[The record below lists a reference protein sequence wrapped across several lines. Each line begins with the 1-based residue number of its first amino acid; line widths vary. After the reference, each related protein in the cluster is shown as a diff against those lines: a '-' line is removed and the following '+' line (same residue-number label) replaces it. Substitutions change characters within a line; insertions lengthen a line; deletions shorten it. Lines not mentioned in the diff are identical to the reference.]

1 MSDGPHRSLPMRR
14 AWKRVAER
22 SDKRAFASE
31 EVSEAIVVALEQD
44 CRQEMPAPF
53 LDAAWRIFSDPEPSL
68 FVVQIAPQL
77 EALRQMAGSGLGRVV
92 LEEAILVAERGMTGR
107 AGLVDALRN
116 ALLDRAAKGARQIE
130 EHYCRESNTP
140 RARHVR
146 ARIEDAIGSAVIDG
160 LARRIL
166 QVEST
171 PGLPRVTMQ
180 QGLDD
185 GVRF

>member
-1 MSDGPHRSLPMRR
+1 MSDGPHRSLPMRKT
-14 AWKRVAER
+14 WKRVAER

-31 EVSEAIVVALEQD
+31 EVSAAIVVALEQD
-44 CRQEMPAPF
+44 CRQEMPVPF
-53 LDAAWRIFSDPEPSL
+53 LDAAWRIFADPTPSL
-68 FVVQIAPQL
+68 FTVQIAPQL

-92 LEEAILVAERGMTGR
+92 LEEAIVVAERGKTGR
-107 AGLVDALRN
+107 DGLVEALTN
-116 ALLDRAAKGARQIE
+116 ALTDRAAKGARQVE
-130 EHYCRESNTP
+130 EHYCRESTAP

-146 ARIEDAIGSAVIDG
+146 GRIEEAIGGTAIDG

-166 QVEST
+166 QVGSM
-171 PGLPRVTMQ
+171 PGPRVVMQ